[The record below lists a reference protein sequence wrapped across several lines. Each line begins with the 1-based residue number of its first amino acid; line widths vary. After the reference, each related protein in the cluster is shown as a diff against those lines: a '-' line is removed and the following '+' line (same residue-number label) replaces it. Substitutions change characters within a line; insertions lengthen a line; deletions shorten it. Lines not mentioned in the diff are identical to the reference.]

1 MTGGRP
7 LPLEGR
13 VKKEGERL
21 KVPLAMP
28 DDAGLQ
34 AARGEQK
41 KPGKSGVDLCG
52 RADADGGRH
61 SRGHFAVL
69 LLAARVLFIRI
80 MPPRHPSYFLARSRP
95 RLRTCGEKGYRF
107 SPSIPS
113 GR

>member
-1 MTGGRP
+1 M
-7 LPLEGR
+7 
-13 VKKEGERL
+13 KA
-21 KVPLAMP
+21 PLAMP

-52 RADADGGRH
+52 RADVDADGGRH